1 MGFASE
7 VYLTSKNVLKDEWKE
22 FINTISKYNG
32 LLKRWKLLVI
42 FKNNELHYMVNT
54 NCVLPTSI
62 NGLKSFILKRCAVK
76 KSGRN
81 RVALPFNVSLGSNII
96 DIKNYFSLRGK
107 GEVQYI
113 EFEFMGFTN
122 DKVFNKV
129 RICVKK
135 ARSFKYYKLLFGLPE
150 VLLAVNFESNY
161 DLVYKGAP
169 KYLDI
174 SKCLYLLKTDKA
186 NTIFSVDPFPY
197 LQGEYFLEQKNINF
211 ARHSIVFG
219 ASGCGKSKF
228 LSLLISNIKKDDL
241 FRSKYKVVV
250 IDPHAAL
257 EDDIGGLGK
266 VIDFKEASDSI
277 NLFLNNSSDVV
288 ISVELLLDIFKGLI
302 PNNYNSKL
310 ERVLRHSLY
319 LLLVSEKF
327 NFSNLR
333 NLLIEMEFRNDLV
346 KSNRKILP
354 DSIVE
359 FFLAEF
365 NEIKTKSYTEAISP
379 IIAFID
385 EMEMIP
391 VFNRNDIESNLCE
404 TIKNNFL
411 TIFSLDRTR
420 LGEKVTRTIAGLVAQ
435 QLFTLVQN
443 YTFDQH
449 IIFIVDEVAVVENP
463 ILNRF
468 LAEARKYNLSLIL
481 AGQYFN
487 GISNSLKKAV
497 FANAVNY
504 YIFRL
509 SQDDANILA
518 DNFNMK
524 VPLKDTKEQKVKIIT
539 DLQDR
544 ECLIRINSNGYL
556 LPVMKCRTLDFK
568 SIPRIK
574 EEKSKNIEKKVVE
587 KKKKIGFSMGTNVSL
602 NDILKVNSSSRKGVE
617 DEWED
622 CFRHS

>member
-1 MGFASE
+1 MGFTSE
-7 VYLTSKNVLKDEWKE
+7 VFLTKNNVSRDEWRE
-22 FINTISKYNG
+22 FITTISNYNG
-32 LLKRWKLLVI
+32 LFRKWKLVVI
-42 FKNNELHYMVNT
+42 FRKNEVHYMINT
-54 NCVLPTSI
+54 DCLLPASI
-62 NGLKSFILKRCAVK
+62 NGLKSFILK
-76 KSGRN
+76 KSSIKISKNSSIYR
-81 RVALPFNVSLGSNII
+81 LFNITVGSNVI
-96 DIKNYFSLRGK
+96 DIKNYFTLKNK
-107 GEVQYI
+107 G
-113 EFEFMGFTN
+113 
-122 DKVFNKV
+122 KV
-129 RICVKK
+129 RYVEIELRKITNEKILSRTIICVRKNG
-135 ARSFKYYKLLFGLPE
+135 AFRYYKLLFGIPE
-150 VLLAVNFESNY
+150 ILLSVNFESNY
-161 DLVYKGAP
+161 DLIYKGAP

-174 SKCLYLLKTDKA
+174 SKCLHLLKTNRA

-197 LQGEYFLEQKNINF
+197 LQGEYFLEQENINF
-211 ARHSIVFG
+211 AKHSIVFG

-250 IDPHAAL
+250 IDPHASL
-257 EDDIGGLGK
+257 EKDIGGLGK
-266 VIDFKEASDSI
+266 VIDFGLDDNSV
-277 NLFLNNSSDVV
+277 NLFSNNSDEVV

-319 LLLVSEKF
+319 LLLKTNKF

-333 NLLIEMEFRNDLV
+333 RLLTEMDYRNNLV
-346 KSNRKILP
+346 KANSSLIP
-354 DSIVE
+354 ESIME

-391 VFNRNDIESNLCE
+391 VFNRENISDTLEKV
-404 TIKNNFL
+404 IKDNFL
-411 TIFSLDRTR
+411 TVFSLDRTK
-420 LGEKVTRTIAGLVAQ
+420 LGEKVTKTIAGLVMQ
-435 QLFTLVQN
+435 QLFTLIQN
-443 YTFDQH
+443 YTFDTH

-468 LAEARKYNLSLIL
+468 LSEARKYNLSLIL

-487 GISNSLKKAV
+487 GVSDGLRRAI
-497 FANAVNY
+497 FANVVNY

-509 SQDDANILA
+509 SKDDANVLV

-524 VPLKDTKEQKVKIIT
+524 VPLKDTREQKVKIIT

-544 ECLIRINSNGYL
+544 ECLIRIDSNGYL

-574 EEKSKNIEKKVVE
+574 DKVNLEKTVAGAKSCKKMSFKME
-587 KKKKIGFSMGTNVSL
+587 SDISL
-602 NDILKVNSSSRKGVE
+602 NDILRANSSSRKVVE
-617 DEWED
+617 K
-622 CFRHS
+622 

>member
-7 VYLTSKNVLKDEWKE
+7 VYLTNKNVSQLEWKN
-22 FINTISKYNG
+22 FIYTVSKYNG
-32 LLKRWKLLVI
+32 LLKKWKLLVL
-42 FKNNELHYMVNT
+42 FKKNEIHYIVNT
-54 NCVLPTSI
+54 DCTLPASI
-62 NGLKSFILKRCAVK
+62 NGLKSFILKNCVAK

-81 RVALPFNVSLGSNII
+81 KASMPFSISLGSNII
-96 DIKNYFSLRGK
+96 DIKNYFSLRNK
-107 GEVQYI
+107 GEVRYI
-113 EFEFMGFTN
+113 EFEFMKLTE
-122 DKVFNKV
+122 DKVLNKV
-129 RICVKK
+129 RICVRKDGI
-135 ARSFKYYKLLFGLPE
+135 FKYYKLLFGLPE

-174 SKCLYLLKTDKA
+174 SKCLHLLKTDKA

-197 LQGEYFLEQKNINF
+197 LQGEYFLEQKSINF

-228 LSLLISNIKKDDL
+228 LSLLINNIKKDDL

-257 EDDIGGLGK
+257 ENDIGGLGK
-266 VIDFKEASDSI
+266 VIDFNEAIDSI
-277 NLFLNNSSDVV
+277 NLFANNSKDVV

-302 PNNYNSKL
+302 PNNYNAKL

-346 KSNRKILP
+346 KSNSEILP
-354 DSIVE
+354 DSIIE

-391 VFNRNDIESNLCE
+391 VFNRNDISNNLYE

-411 TIFSLDRTR
+411 TIFSLDRTK
-420 LGEKVTRTIAGLVAQ
+420 LGEKVTKTIAGLVAQ

-443 YTFDQH
+443 YTFDEH

-487 GISNSLKKAV
+487 GISESLKKAV
-497 FANAVNY
+497 FANVVNY

-509 SQDDANILA
+509 SQEDANILA

-544 ECLIRINSNGYL
+544 ECLVRINSNGYL
-556 LPVMKCRTLDFK
+556 LPVMKCKTLDFK
-568 SIPRIK
+568 SIPRLKREKREKVIK
-574 EEKSKNIEKKVVE
+574 EVTE
-587 KKKKIGFSMGTNVSL
+587 KKKKTGFTMGNNISL
-602 NDILKVNSSSRKGVE
+602 NDILKVNSSSRKGVR
-617 DEWED
+617 DE
-622 CFRHS
+622 